1 MQQHSHI
8 IYLFLH
14 VKLNVKE
21 TSEKT
26 ERAEMC
32 FQKVVLGFRMTDQ
45 KRVES
50 ISEEINIMH

>member
-1 MQQHSHI
+1 MQQHSH
-8 IYLFLH
+8 YLFLH
-14 VKLNVKE
+14 VNLKLKVKE

-32 FQKVVLGFRMTDQ
+32 FHKAVLGFRMTDQ

-50 ISEEINIMH
+50 IREEIK